1 MAAFYANFRV
11 NPYRFFCGQVDNS
24 RQGSK
29 VQARNRKQK
38 MKDTIF
44 DILTAVALGLV
55 LCGFALAYFDVLT
68 Y

>member
-1 MAAFYANFRV
+1 
-11 NPYRFFCGQVDNS
+11 
-24 RQGSK
+24 
-29 VQARNRKQK
+29 
-38 MKDTIF
+38 MKETIF